1 MNIFTRRF
9 IRLAVTTVGLAGVFV
24 AMNTVPGSATPS
36 VGFTSE
42 PLGRGTNTSHAS
54 LALPQGLDI
63 VTSRI
68 TLTHGGSSGW
78 HSHPGGAIA
87 IVQQGELTVY
97 ELAGKGG
104 DEQGQRDSQADEED
118 GPHCVVTR
126 YTHGQS
132 FIERIGEVVD
142 AVNTGSTDTIL
153 VVTFPGVPVGG
164 SSRIDQIDPGVCPG
178 I

>member
-1 MNIFTRRF
+1 MNTLTTRV
-9 IRLAVTTVGLAGVFV
+9 IRLAVTTMALAGLFV
-24 AMNTVPGSATPS
+24 AMNTVPGAATPS

-42 PLGRGTNTSHAS
+42 PLGRGTYVSHGS
-54 LALPQGLDI
+54 LALRQGLDI

-78 HSHPGGAIA
+78 HSHPGGSII

-97 ELAGKGG
+97 ALGRG
-104 DEQGQRDSQADEED
+104 DEEQGQSQPDQED
-118 GPHCVVTR
+118 GLRCVITK

-132 FIERIGEVVD
+132 FIERIGDVVD
-142 AVNTGSTDTIL
+142 AVNTGSTDTVV

-164 SSRIDQIDPGVCPG
+164 SSRIDMPDPGTCPG
-178 I
+178 V